1 MICDILMYIRFIKLQ
16 KREIF
21 NIINESS
28 QTIYIFSNIK
38 YNSIIFK
45 IQLMY
50 SVSFSNLN
58 LLDEIIVISF
68 LNYKRLLCL
77 NSFVINKKLIKN
89 DIKWYKQ

>member
-1 MICDILMYIRFIKLQ
+1 M
-16 KREIF
+16 
-21 NIINESS
+21 
-28 QTIYIFSNIK
+28 
-38 YNSIIFK
+38 
-45 IQLMY
+45 MY

-58 LLDEIIVISF
+58 LLDDLIVISF